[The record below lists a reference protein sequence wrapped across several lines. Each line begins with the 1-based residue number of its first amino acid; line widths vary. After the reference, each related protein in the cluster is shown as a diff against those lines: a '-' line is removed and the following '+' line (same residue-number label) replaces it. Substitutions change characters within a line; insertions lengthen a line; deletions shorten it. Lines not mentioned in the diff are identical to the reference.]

1 MTEITRLTVEN
12 AQALTDAAAEVLDG
26 PVRPDSLTQFLND
39 PRHFMFLAME
49 GEVCVGMASGFEYYH
64 PDKLPQ
70 IFLNEIGVAE
80 SHQNQGIG
88 RALVAQVLAEADVRG
103 ADYVWLGTEVDNLP
117 ANACFSK
124 IEDSEAW
131 ERDLEECDVFKFY
144 GWEKS

>member
-1 MTEITRLTVEN
+1 MTKISRLTALN
-12 AQALTDAAAEVLDG
+12 APALTAAAAEILDG
-26 PVRPDSLTQFLND
+26 PVRPDSLAQFLSD
-39 PRHFMFLAME
+39 PRHFMFLAMD
-49 GEVCVGMASGFEYYH
+49 GQSCVGMASCFEYYH

-80 SHQNQGIG
+80 SHQSQGIG
-88 RALVAQVLAEADVRG
+88 RALVAAVLAEADVRG

-124 IEDSEAW
+124 IEDTDEW

-144 GWEKS
+144 GWEKT